1 MNRSIVFTLAAALA
15 LSLVACSEEEEKDA
29 CHLAA
34 VTMTVTYG
42 AQSADVD
49 LADLDG
55 VLDGDLCRVPLV
67 DVVTTANLGIDL
79 ASTYVTFEAA
89 DGFRPTQVGCSEL
102 PGTTLDDGDADRP
115 TGAILWDEA
124 LGLRGCYS
132 VNQARVI
139 IVTDATTI

>member
-15 LSLVACSEEEEKDA
+15 LSFIACSEEEQDA
-29 CHLAA
+29 CQLDA
-34 VTMTVTYG
+34 VTLTVTYG
-42 AQSADVD
+42 AESADVD

-55 VLDGDLCRVPLV
+55 TLDGDRCRVPLV
-67 DVVTTANLGIDL
+67 DVVTATNLGIDL
-79 ASTYVTFEAA
+79 ASTYVTFEAT

-102 PGTTLDDGDADRP
+102 PGSTLDDGDVDRP

-132 VNQARVI
+132 VNQARAI